1 MKLADALSILDDLA
15 PRRYAESWDNV
26 GLLVGDPDAE
36 IAKALVTVD
45 YSPAVAA
52 EAKERGANLVI
63 AYHPPMFAAVKR
75 VPHDALWADAVRSGI
90 ALYSMHTALDV
101 ALEGTNDFLAR
112 ACGLTNVKPL
122 RPFVGK
128 PNRPEPEGIGLGRI
142 GDASAKPLDAFVSQ
156 LKGALGLS
164 RVMVAG
170 ALDRTIRRV
179 AVAAGAG
186 GELLSDAIRQKADL
200 FVTGELRHHDAL
212 RGCAIIATLHSNSER
227 AAVREFSGRVAK
239 AFEGA
244 PGIEVLFSER
254 DADPF
259 YFV

>member
-1 MKLADALSILDDLA
+1 MRLAEALDVLDALA
-15 PRRYAESWDNV
+15 PLRYAESWDNV

-36 IAKALVTVD
+36 VRRVLVTVD

-52 EAKERGANLVI
+52 ETKERGANLVV

-101 ALEGTNDFLAR
+101 AQPGTNDFLAR
-112 ACGLTNVKPL
+112 ACGLTNVKPI

-128 PNRPEPEGIGLGRI
+128 PGRSEPEGIGLGRI
-142 GDASAKPLDAFVSQ
+142 GDVPPVSLGEMVTR
-156 LKGALGLS
+156 LKGALSLS
-164 RVMVAG
+164 QVMVAG
-170 ALDRTIRRV
+170 AEDRPVSRV

-212 RGCAIIATLHSNSER
+212 RGCAVIATLHSNSER
-227 AAVREFSGRVAK
+227 AAVREFGRRL
-239 AFEGA
+239 EGA
-244 PGIEVLFSER
+244 LPGVEALFSER

-259 YFV
+259 CFR

>member
-1 MKLADALSILDDLA
+1 MKVADALKTLDELA
-15 PRRYAESWDNV
+15 PLRYAESWDNV

-36 IAKALVTVD
+36 ITRALVTVD
-45 YSPAVAA
+45 YSAAVAA
-52 EAKERGANLVI
+52 EAKERGANLVV

-101 ALEGTNDFLAR
+101 ALDGTNDFLAR
-112 ACGLTNVKPL
+112 VCGLGNVKPI
-122 RPFVGK
+122 RPFQAK
-128 PNRPEPEGIGLGRI
+128 PGRPEPEGIGLGRI
-142 GDASAKPLDAFVSQ
+142 GDVAPAPLGDLVSTI
-156 LKGALGLS
+156 KTKLGLS
-164 RVMVAG
+164 HVMVAG
-170 ALDRTIRRV
+170 SLDRSVKRI

-186 GELLSDAIRQKADL
+186 GELLSDAIRQKAEL
-200 FVTGELRHHDAL
+200 FVTGELRHHDAM

-227 AAVREFSGRVAK
+227 AAVREFGGRVASSL
-239 AFEGA
+239 AGV
-244 PGIEVLFSER
+244 EVMLSDR